1 MLPFLLEIG
10 TEEVPDWMIPGALQ
24 HLEKL
29 FTELLAKHRL
39 QHEVLQLDA
48 TPRRLVLRCAGV
60 QESQETTENL
70 VTGPPASAAF
80 RDGQPTPAAH
90 AFAKKMNTDVAS
102 LRREQ
107 TAKGEYLAFTQ
118 RVEGRPTAELLAEA
132 LPGLILGIH
141 FPKNMVWAGK
151 GTSRFIRPIR
161 WLVALLGDGVLPFSI
176 EGVQSGNTSVG
187 HRRLGK
193 PSLPVSHASYDSVLR
208 DNGVILSA
216 DERRKRI
223 VDGAKA
229 LAAAQ
234 GLTVALD
241 PTLLETLVYITEC
254 PTPILGSFAE
264 EYLSLPEEVLITVM
278 RHHQKYF
285 AVHRADG
292 SLAPN
297 FVAVMNTSA
306 DPDGLVVNGNERVL
320 RARFND
326 ARFFWD
332 FDQKA
337 TLADRMES
345 LGHVTFHAKLGN
357 YLEKTTRNRERIV
370 ALAGKSGVDTAH
382 ADRAALLA
390 KCDLTTELV
399 KEFSELQGVVGGL
412 YARHQ
417 GEPEEVA
424 RAIYDQYKPVSMD
437 GALPATMLGQLLSL
451 ADKADTL
458 ASCFSIGLIPKGSS
472 DPFALRRAAQ
482 GIVRILAE
490 GDADLSLD
498 LFHGDDA
505 ALTEFFKDR
514 VRYYFRDV
522 QGFSYDEVNAVMAA
536 GFANLKD
543 VGSRLSALREVRPT
557 ENFEPIAA
565 SFKRITNIL
574 RQAEFSGGVVAADL
588 LVEESERTLHNEFLR
603 VRESVHRLREAGNYR
618 GALEEIASL
627 RPAVDAFFDQV
638 LVNADDDKVRQN
650 RLGLL
655 HQLLTEFSAIADFS
669 EIVTR

>member
-60 QESQETTENL
+60 QESQETTENV

-118 RVEGRPTAELLAEA
+118 RVEGRPSAELLAEA
-132 LPGLILGIH
+132 LPGLVLGIH

-161 WLVALLGDGVLPFSI
+161 WLVALLGDDVLPFSI

-241 PTLLETLVYITEC
+241 PALLETLVYITEC

-370 ALAGKSGVDTAH
+370 ALAGKSGVDAAH

-417 GEPEEVA
+417 GEPEDVA

-437 GALPATMLGQLLSL
+437 GELPATMLGQLLSL

-627 RPAVDAFFDQV
+627 RPSVDAFFDQV

>member
-10 TEEVPDWMIPGALQ
+10 TEEIPDWMIPGALE

-29 FTELLAKHRL
+29 FTELLAKHSL
-39 QHEVLQLDA
+39 SHEALRLDA

-60 QESQETTENL
+60 QEAQESTESL
-70 VTGPPASAAF
+70 VTGPPVSAAYKN
-80 RDGQPTPAAH
+80 GEPTPAAY
-90 AFAKKMNTDVAS
+90 AFAKKMGTDLAS
-102 LRREQ
+102 LQRTE
-107 TAKGEYLAFTQ
+107 TPKGEYLAFTQ
-118 RVEGRPTAELLAEA
+118 KTEGRPAAEILSENLA
-132 LPGLILGIH
+132 GLVLGIH

-161 WLVALLGDGVLPFSI
+161 WLVALLGEAVVPFEI
-176 EGVQSGNTSVG
+176 EGVASGNTTEG

-193 PSLPVSHASYDSVLR
+193 PSLPVTHATYESVLLE
-208 DNGVILSA
+208 NGVILSA

-223 VDGAKA
+223 VEGAES
-229 LAAAQ
+229 LAAAK
-234 GLTVALD
+234 GVNVSLD
-241 PTLLETLVYITEC
+241 VGLLETLVYITEY

-278 RHHQKYF
+278 KHHQKYF

-292 SLAPN
+292 TLAPH
-297 FVAVMNTSA
+297 FVAVMNTAA
-306 DPDGLVVNGNERVL
+306 DPEGLVVNGNERVL

-332 FDQKA
+332 FDQKK
-337 TLADRMES
+337 TLAERVES
-345 LGHVTFHAKLGN
+345 LASVTFHAKLGN
-357 YLEKTTRNRERIV
+357 YLEKTSRNRERIA
-370 ALAGKSGVDTAH
+370 ALAKLAG
-382 ADRAALLA
+382 ADAAQAERAAELA

-399 KEFSELQGVVGGL
+399 KEFTELQGVVGGL

-417 GEPEEVA
+417 GEAEEVA
-424 RAIYDQYKPVSMD
+424 RAIYDQYKPASME
-437 GALPATMLGQLLSL
+437 GAIPSTLLGQLLSL

-490 GDADLSLD
+490 GEANLSLD
-498 LFHGDDA
+498 AFHGDDA
-505 ALTEFFKDR
+505 ALHEFFKDR

-522 QGFSYDEVNAVMAA
+522 QGFAYDEVNAVMAT
-536 GFANLKD
+536 GFADLKD
-543 VGSRLSALREVRPT
+543 AGKRLEALRAVRPT

-565 SFKRITNIL
+565 SFKRIKNIL
-574 RQAEFSGGVVAADL
+574 RQAEFTGGPVAESL
-588 LVEESERTLHNEFLR
+588 LSEEAEQRLYKEFLSVRDR
-603 VRESVHRLREAGNYR
+603 VQQLRGSGDYH
-618 GALEEIASL
+618 GALAAIAGL
-627 RPAVDAFFDQV
+627 RPAVDAFFDKV
-638 LVNADDDKVRQN
+638 LVNASDEQVRRN

-655 HQLLTEFSAIADFS
+655 HQLLTELSAIADFS

>member
-39 QHEVLQLDA
+39 HHEALQLDA
-48 TPRRLVLRCAGV
+48 TPRRLVLRCAAV
-60 QESQETTENL
+60 QESQDTTENL
-70 VTGPPASAAF
+70 VTGPPVSAAF

-161 WLVALLGDGVLPFSI
+161 WLVALLGDGVVPFSI

-193 PSLPVSHASYDSVLR
+193 PGLPVSHASYESLLR
-208 DNGVILSA
+208 ENGVVLSA

-229 LAAAQ
+229 LATAQ

-241 PTLLETLVYITEC
+241 PALLETLVYITEC

-332 FDQKA
+332 FDQKS
-337 TLADRMES
+337 TLADRVES

-370 ALAGKSGVDTAH
+370 ALAERSGVDATH

-399 KEFSELQGVVGGL
+399 KEFTELQGVVGGL

-437 GALPATMLGQLLSL
+437 GEVPATLLGQLLSL

-490 GDADLSLD
+490 GDADLPLD
-498 LFHGDDA
+498 LFHGDDV

-574 RQAEFSGGVVAADL
+574 RQAEFDGGVVAADL
-588 LVEESERTLHNEFLR
+588 LVEESERTLHNGFLR
-603 VRESVHRLREAGNYR
+603 VRESVHRLRAEGKYR
-618 GALEEIASL
+618 GALEEIAGL

-638 LVNADDDKVRQN
+638 LVNADDDQVRQN

>member
-1 MLPFLLEIG
+1 MPPFLLEIG
-10 TEEVPDWMIPGALQ
+10 TEEIPDWMIPGALE

-39 QHEVLQLDA
+39 SHEALELDA
-48 TPRRLVLRCAGV
+48 TPRRLVVRCKGIDPMQKAS
-60 QESQETTENL
+60 ESL
-70 VTGPPASAAF
+70 VTGPPVSAAF
-80 RDGQPTPAAH
+80 KNGEPTPAAH

-102 LRREQ
+102 LARE
-107 TAKGEYLAFTQ
+107 TTPKGEYLAFTQ
-118 RVEGRPTAELLAEA
+118 RIEGAPAASILAEA
-132 LPGLILGIH
+132 LPGLILSIP

-161 WLVALLGDGVLPFSI
+161 WLVALLGEEVVPFAI
-176 EGVQSGNTSVG
+176 EGVKSGNRTEG

-193 PSLPVSHASYDSVLR
+193 RGLAVNCSNYEGTLR
-208 DNGVILSA
+208 ENGVILRA
-216 DERRKRI
+216 EERRKRI
-223 VDGAKA
+223 VEGAEA
-229 LAAAQ
+229 VTAAK
-234 GLTVALD
+234 GVKVSLD
-241 PTLLETLVYITEC
+241 PELLETLVYITEF
-254 PTPILGSFAE
+254 PTAILGSFAE

-285 AVHRADG
+285 AVHRPDG
-292 SLAPN
+292 TLAPH
-297 FVAVMNTSA
+297 FVAVMNTAA
-306 DPDGLVVNGNERVL
+306 DPDGLVVSGNERVL

-332 FDQKA
+332 FDQKT
-337 TLADRMES
+337 TLAGRVES
-345 LGHVTFHAKLGN
+345 LGAVTFHAKLGN
-357 YLEKTTRNRERIV
+357 YLEKTNRTRERIARLA
-370 ALAGKSGVDTAH
+370 ALVGVDA
-382 ADRAALLA
+382 AEAERAALLA

-399 KEFSELQGVVGGL
+399 KEFTELQGVVGGL

-417 GEPEEVA
+417 GEPEGVA
-424 RAIYDQYKPVSMD
+424 RAIYDQYKPVSME
-437 GALPATMLGQLLSL
+437 GEIPATLLGQLLSL

-482 GIVRILAE
+482 GVVRILAE
-490 GDADLSLD
+490 SEATIPLD
-498 LFHGDDA
+498 VFHGEDA

-522 QGFSYDEVNAVMAA
+522 RGFAYDEVNAVMAA
-536 GFANLKD
+536 GFADLKD
-543 VGSRLSALREVRPT
+543 AGSRLAALREVRPT

-565 SFKRITNIL
+565 SFKRIKNIL
-574 RQAEFSGGVVAADL
+574 RQAEFAGGAVAPEL
-588 LVEESERTLHNEFLR
+588 LTEAAERALHDEFLR
-603 VRESVHRLREAGNYR
+603 VRGGVHRMREERNYR
-618 GALEEIASL
+618 GALAEIASL

-638 LVNADDDKVRQN
+638 LVNANEENVRRN

-655 HQLLTEFSAIADFS
+655 HQLLTELSSIADFS